1 MGNQGK
7 YNFDFTG
14 KVVLVV
20 EDNVISFKLIL
31 AVLSRVKVEVIHAS
45 DGRQAIEMCSNNP
58 HLDLVLMDIQL
69 PEVNGFEATRE
80 IKRICPDLP
89 VIATTANTFDEDEA
103 ACKEAGFDAYI
114 TKPLLFRKL
123 FELMQSFFDQ
133 QD

>member
-20 EDNVISFKLIL
+20 EDNVMSFKLIL

-45 DGRQAIEMCSNNP
+45 DGRQAIEMCSTNL

-80 IKRICPDLP
+80 IKRIRPDLP

-103 ACKEAGFDAYI
+103 ACKEAGCAAFI
-114 TKPLLFRKL
+114 TKPLQFRKL

>member
-1 MGNQGK
+1 MGIQEK

-20 EDNVISFKLIL
+20 EDNEMSFKLIL

-45 DGRQAIEMCSNNP
+45 NGRQAIEMCRSNP
-58 HLDLVLMDIQL
+58 YLDLVLMDLQL

-80 IKRICPDLP
+80 IRGMCPDLP

-103 ACKEAGFDAYI
+103 ACREAGFAAYI
-114 TKPLLFRKL
+114 SKPLQFKKL